1 MSQFKGGDA
10 FEGNQEANSFTSQ
23 HSVNGGTQVALPNIK
38 LSWQK
43 KFRSSL
49 SLPVIVVIILFTLI
63 GESQN
68 SNFLNG
74 PTWLNILTTAS
85 FTSIVACFEGFVL
98 ISGGLDLSVGAVFLT
113 GAMVSAELAV
123 KGFPLI
129 VAILGAL
136 LAGAFVGAINGG
148 LANYV
153 GISPIIATLGT
164 LFCTTA
170 IVSTLSKGLA
180 IGPLPDSF
188 NRLAGGTW
196 GPIPSVI
203 FYAVGIALIAHVI
216 LRYSTFGMKIRAV
229 GGNRLAVDALGLNAK
244 RISMVV
250 YIMTGL
256 AAAFAGVLQCS
267 YLGAG
272 APSYGSDLALQVIAA
287 VVIGGVSVLGAVGE
301 VSGMVIGCILLS
313 LLSIGLLLLH
323 FAGSM
328 QDFVVGFVMVI
339 AVSIDKIRRTFMF
352 RVSRNDIKRAKSS

>member
-1 MSQFKGGDA
+1 MSRNAKTQTYLPEMD
-10 FEGNQEANSFTSQ
+10 EGSN
-23 HSVNGGTQVALPNIK
+23 QVALPNIK
-38 LSWQK
+38 LGWKK

-63 GESQN
+63 GETKN

-113 GAMVSAELAV
+113 GAMVSAELSI
-123 KGFPLI
+123 KGYPVLI
-129 VAILGAL
+129 AILGAL
-136 LAGAFVGAINGG
+136 LAGAFIGAINGG
-148 LANYV
+148 LVNYV

-170 IVSTLSKGLA
+170 IVTTLSKGLA
-180 IGPLPDSF
+180 IGPLPNSF
-188 NRLAGGTW
+188 SRLAGGTW
-196 GPIPSVI
+196 GPIPTII
-203 FYAVGIALIAHVI
+203 FYALGIAVIAHIV
-216 LRYSTFGMKIRAV
+216 LRYTTFGMKIRAV
-229 GGNRLAVDALGLNAK
+229 GGNRSAVDALGLNAK
-244 RISMVV
+244 RISMAV
-250 YIMTGL
+250 YILTGV

-272 APSYGSDLALQVIAA
+272 SPSYGSGLELQVIAA
-287 VVIGGVSVLGAVGE
+287 VVIGGISVLGAVGE
-301 VSGMVIGCILLS
+301 VSGMVIGSILLS

-328 QDFVVGFVMVI
+328 QDFVVGLVMVI
-339 AVSIDKIRRTFMF
+339 AVSIDKIRRSFMF
-352 RVSRNDIKRAKSS
+352 RVSKSDIKKAKNS

>member
-1 MSQFKGGDA
+1 MSRYE
-10 FEGNQEANSFTSQ
+10 EGASSAEIKKETQATLSGARK
-23 HSVNGGTQVALPNIK
+23 VDIQVALPNIK
-38 LSWQK
+38 LGWKK
-43 KFRSSL
+43 KFRASL
-49 SLPVIVVIILFTLI
+49 SLPVILVIVLFTLV
-63 GESQN
+63 GATKN
-68 SNFLNG
+68 ANFLNG

-113 GAMVSAELAV
+113 GAMVSAELSI
-123 KGFPLI
+123 KGYPVP

-136 LAGAFVGAINGG
+136 LAGAVVGALNGG

-170 IVSTLSKGLA
+170 VVTTLSKGLA
-180 IGPLPDSF
+180 IGPLSSSF
-188 NRLAGGTW
+188 SRLAGGTW
-196 GPIPSVI
+196 GPIPTVI
-203 FYAVGIALIAHVI
+203 FYALGIALIAHII

-229 GGNRLAVDALGLNAK
+229 GGNRSAVDALGLNAK
-244 RISMVV
+244 RISMTV
-250 YIMTGL
+250 YIMTGV

-272 APSYGSDLALQVIAA
+272 APSYGSDLELQVIAA

-352 RVSRNDIKRAKSS
+352 RVSRNDIKKAKNS